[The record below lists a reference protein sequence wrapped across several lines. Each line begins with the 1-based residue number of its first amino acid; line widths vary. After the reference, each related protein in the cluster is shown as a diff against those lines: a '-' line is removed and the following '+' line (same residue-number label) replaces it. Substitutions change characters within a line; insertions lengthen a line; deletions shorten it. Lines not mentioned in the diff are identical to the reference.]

1 MGFHQVYRA
10 EAILQKRPTLIT
22 IDPTQRVSSERAF
35 WTCNG
40 FIVYNLYDL
49 LDALRKMD
57 NSSFKYHV
65 NQNKNDFSRWIEGT
79 IGEKKLAKQ
88 LLRVKTQKT
97 TILKVEARIKA
108 LKKEVVMRE
117 AY

>member
-1 MGFHQVYRA
+1 MSFHQVYKT
-10 EAILQKRPTLIT
+10 ETILQKRPTLVT
-22 IDPTQRVSSERAF
+22 IDPMRRVSSEQAF

-49 LDALRKMD
+49 LDALKKMD
-57 NSSFKYHV
+57 NPSFKFHV
-65 NQNKNDFSRWIEGT
+65 NQNKNDFSEWIGGVL
-79 IGEKKLAKQ
+79 GEKKLAKQ

-97 TILKVEARIKA
+97 TILKIEAHMKS